1 MLKNAGLRAKMLLAI
16 CGVVLLAYAVTISFI
31 TIKASQMA
39 RVEAEEKAH
48 EIAYKYGGMV
58 KSEIDRAMD
67 VARTVAHTFE
77 GMKQGGNVPE
87 RSEMN
92 AILKQVLKQNSD
104 IIAIDT
110 CWEPDALDGKDAE
123 FANTEG
129 HDESGRFAP
138 YWNRGSGGIAVEP
151 LVNYDNEDWYVA
163 PKQTGRE
170 IFVNPYVYPVGG
182 KDLLMA
188 TVVAPIMHNSTFLG
202 MVAVDISLEQ
212 FSSMI
217 SGVKPFGTGY
227 GYLVANN
234 GYIVAH
240 PVARVVGK
248 NMGDFLTAGEGHGP
262 LNAVKNGEVYPSV
275 KENITT
281 GELSYQVMTPIV
293 IGKTDTPW
301 SMGIVIPMEKILED
315 AHSLRNISIA
325 IGVGAIL
332 VLFLVVSYI
341 SQKIVTA
348 PINSVIESL
357 KDIAEGE
364 GDLTLRLP
372 VTSKD
377 EIGTLSLWFNTFVE
391 KLQGMIRDISTNAVD
406 MDQSSAGLL
415 VIAGELSGNASDTH
429 DKSAAVASAAE
440 EMASSIMA
448 TVATMEQS
456 SSNTSMVATAV
467 EEMSSIIHEIAE
479 NAGHAHSI
487 SETAVTRSTTTAARM
502 QELSRAAMDIGQVT
516 EAITD
521 ISEQTNLLALN
532 ATIEAA
538 RAGEAGKGFAVVAG
552 EIKALANQTADA
564 TSDIRKR
571 IDAIQG
577 VTDVAVTEI
586 DGITR
591 VITQVNEIV
600 TTIATAVEEQ
610 STATS
615 EIANNTSQVSM
626 GINEVNDSMGQNS
639 VVVSDISKEIAGVNS
654 TASDMSDKSRHV
666 HSNSEDLSRLA
677 GELKSIVGT
686 FKV

>member
-1 MLKNAGLRAKMLLAI
+1 MFKNAGLRAKMLLAI
-16 CGVVLLAYAVTISFI
+16 CGVVLTAYAVTISFI
-31 TIKASQMA
+31 TVKASQMA
-39 RVEAEEKAH
+39 RAEAEEKAH

-58 KSEIDRAMD
+58 KSEIDKAMD

-77 GMKQGGNVPE
+77 GMKQGRIVPE
-87 RSEMN
+87 RSDMN
-92 AILKQVLKQNSD
+92 AILKQVLMRNPD

-110 CWEPDALDGKDAE
+110 CWEPNALDGKDVE
-123 FANTEG
+123 YANTEG
-129 HDESGRFAP
+129 HDKSGRFAP

-151 LVNYDNEDWYVA
+151 LVNYDNEEWYQT

-170 IFVNPYVYPVGG
+170 IFTNPYVYPVGG
-182 KDLLMA
+182 KDVLMA
-188 TVVAPIMHNSTFLG
+188 TVVAPIKYNSRFLG
-202 MVAVDISLEQ
+202 IVAIDISLEQ

-217 SGVKPFGTGY
+217 ADVKPFGTGY
-227 GYLVANN
+227 GYLVAND

-240 PVARVVGK
+240 PVAKVVGK
-248 NMGDFLTAGEGHGP
+248 NLGEFSVGGQVHSP
-262 LNAVKNGEVYPSV
+262 LDAVKNGKVHSIV
-275 KENITT
+275 KEDLAT
-281 GELSYQVMTPIV
+281 GALSYQVLTPFV
-293 IGKTDTPW
+293 IGQTTTPW
-301 SMGIVIPMEKILED
+301 SMGIVIPMEKILEG
-315 AHSLRNISIA
+315 ANNLRNINIA
-325 IGVGAIL
+325 IGVAAIFAL
-332 VLFLVVSYI
+332 ILVVSYVV
-341 SQKIVTA
+341 QKIVTA

-372 VTSKD
+372 VASGD
-377 EIGTLSLWFNTFVE
+377 EIGTLSSWFNIFVE
-391 KLQGMIRDISTNAVD
+391 KLQVMIRDISSHAVD

-415 VIAGELSGNASDTH
+415 TIAGELSGNASDTH

-440 EMASSIMA
+440 EMSSTIMA

-467 EEMSSIIHEIAE
+467 EEMSSIIHEIAR
-479 NAGHAHSI
+479 NADQAHTI
-487 SETAVTRSTTTAARM
+487 SETAVSRSATTADRM
-502 QELSRAAMDIGQVT
+502 QELSRAAMDIGKVT

-552 EIKALANQTADA
+552 EIKALANQTANA
-564 TSDIRKR
+564 TNDIRKR

-586 DGITR
+586 DGISR
-591 VITQVNEIV
+591 VITEVNEIV

-610 STATS
+610 STATR
-615 EIANNTSQVSM
+615 EIANNTSQVSV
-626 GINEVNDSMGQNS
+626 GINEVNDSMTQNS
-639 VVVSDISKEIAGVNS
+639 VVVSDISREIAGVNS
-654 TASDMSDKSRHV
+654 TASGMSDKSTQV

-677 GELKSIVGT
+677 GELKSIVGM